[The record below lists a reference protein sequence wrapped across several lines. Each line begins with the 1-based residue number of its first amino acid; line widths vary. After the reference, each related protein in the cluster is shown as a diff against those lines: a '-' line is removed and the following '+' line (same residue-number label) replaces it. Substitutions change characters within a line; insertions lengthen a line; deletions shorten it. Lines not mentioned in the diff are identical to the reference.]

1 MFQLKRIEIIKEQN
15 ISSKFMKRTNKKTG
29 ALFINLIKVLH
40 PFIHNALNKC
50 LRHVLIFLSKR
61 VAYNRGGRFLKN
73 SISAKNFI
81 FLSD

>member
-15 ISSKFMKRTNKKTG
+15 ISSKFMKRTNKRTG

-61 VAYNRGGRFLKN
+61 VAYNRGGHFFKKLDFSQKFYF
-73 SISAKNFI
+73 S
-81 FLSD
+81 